1 LTVNQSKKEQY
12 MTQSAQDAKQN
23 QGIGFT
29 SVQAY
34 SLAVITLVI
43 GIAVGYFWRGSASPA
58 AATETAQPAA
68 AAPAGMGGGQG
79 MGAGQLP
86 GIGSQQQG
94 GASPEMLAQAAAP
107 LLEKL
112 KSNPRD
118 FETLRQL
125 GNIYYDGQA
134 YPQAIDYYGKALQ
147 IDPKNPD
154 VITDY
159 GTAYWYTGDADKA
172 IDEFNKS
179 LAIRPDN
186 ANTMFNL
193 GIVKWQGK
201 KDPAGA
207 VVVWEQLLKANP
219 NYEQKD
225 QVQML
230 IERAKM
236 HGAGAAKGSA
246 S

>member
-1 LTVNQSKKEQY
+1 
-12 MTQSAQDAKQN
+12 MTQSAQESNQKQ
-23 QGIGFT
+23 GLGFT

-43 GIAVGYFWRGSASPA
+43 GIAVGYFARGSAPSSP
-58 AATETAQPAA
+58 TPETAQS
-68 AAPAGMGGGQG
+68 APAGMGGGQN
-79 MGAGQLP
+79 MSAGQLP
-86 GIGSQQQG
+86 GIGTQQQG
-94 GASPEMLAQAAAP
+94 AASPEMLAQAAAP
-107 LLEKL
+107 LLAKL
-112 KSNPRD
+112 KSNPKD

-125 GNIYYDGQA
+125 GNVYYDGQA
-134 YPQAIDYYGKALQ
+134 YTQAIEYYGKALEV
-147 IDPKNPD
+147 DPKNPD

-159 GTAYWYTGDADKA
+159 GTAYWYTGNADKA
-172 IDEFNKS
+172 IEEFNKS
-179 LAIRPDN
+179 LALRPNN

-207 VVVWEQLLKANP
+207 VAVWEQLLKTNP
-219 NYEQKD
+219 NYDQKD

-230 IERAKM
+230 IERAKI